1 MEAVGRPRDARPSPD
16 DRLYCRLHG
25 NANQRNSR
33 TEVERYRLQGDDN
46 QNRPNNGRQARK
58 PDEGGRI
65 ASRGIPASRSGPI
78 APDKLEET
86 REKLGVGFDQSHY
99 RPSVP
104 PEHAL
109 RGSPETRL
117 EAGSGFGRGLAYFQT
132 HVSATLADLGEELE
146 TQKAL
151 MRHRTSP

>member
-1 MEAVGRPRDARPSPD
+1 MIVCIVVCTGMRISEILGLKWSDIDFKGTTIRIVRIMDGKHENLTKAEESQVEEYPLHDPVLSRPTSW
-16 DRLYCRLHG
+16 
-25 NANQRNSR
+25 
-33 TEVERYRLQGDDN
+33 
-46 QNRPNNGRQARK
+46 RK
-58 PDEGGRI
+58 LAKIQD
-65 ASRGIPASRSGPI
+65 
-78 APDKLEET
+78 L
-86 REKLGVGFDQSHY
+86 GFDQSHH